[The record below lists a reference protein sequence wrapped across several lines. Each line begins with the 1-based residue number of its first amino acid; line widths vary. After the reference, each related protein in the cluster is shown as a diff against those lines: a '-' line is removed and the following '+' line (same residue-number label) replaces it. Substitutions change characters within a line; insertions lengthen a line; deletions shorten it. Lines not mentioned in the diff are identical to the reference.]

1 VDISRW
7 DDHNY
12 RSILEELEVNRT
24 LDEVDDL
31 EEVKNTEK
39 IHSLLKNVFKGI
51 RAEHS
56 SI

>member
-31 EEVKNTEK
+31 EEVK
-39 IHSLLKNVFKGI
+39 KNVFKGI